1 LCKSDFVSG
10 KPYLP
15 QLVPLCCSGSR
26 ATVRTGIAGDVL
38 NSPVDDR
45 SALRQRLKKL
55 RRAVPP
61 AARRAAARAVA
72 QHVRHHFNL
81 RPGLRIAVY
90 APLPSELD
98 CGPVAELA
106 RRHCCLIYLPRLTD
120 LRRRRMRFIEAS
132 GPMRR
137 NHLGILEPIHLRQL
151 SARRLDLVFV
161 PLVGFDAK
169 GERLGMG
176 AGYYD
181 RAFHFLR
188 HRRFWRHPRLV
199 GLAYS
204 FQQVPHIEGASHDV
218 RLSAVITEKGPIKCN
233 TGY

>member
-1 LCKSDFVSG
+1 M
-10 KPYLP
+10 
-15 QLVPLCCSGSR
+15 
-26 ATVRTGIAGDVL
+26 
-38 NSPVDDR
+38 
-45 SALRQRLKKL
+45 KKL

-61 AARRAAARAVA
+61 AQRRAAGEAVA
-72 QHVRHHFNL
+72 HHIRDSFNL

-98 CGPVAELA
+98 TAALMRLAEQH
-106 RRHCCLIYLPRLTD
+106 RCRIYLPRLTD
-120 LRRRRMRFIEAS
+120 LRRRRMQFVAA
-132 GPMRR
+132 GGTMRR
-137 NHLGILEPIHLRQL
+137 NHLGIMEPVRVRRL
-151 SARRLDLVFV
+151 SARNLDLVFV

-181 RAFHFLR
+181 RAFAFLR
-188 HRRFWRHPRLV
+188 HRSHWNHPRLI

-218 RLSAVITEKGPIKCN
+218 RLNAVITEKGLIKCN

>member
-1 LCKSDFVSG
+1 M
-10 KPYLP
+10 
-15 QLVPLCCSGSR
+15 
-26 ATVRTGIAGDVL
+26 
-38 NSPVDDR
+38 NSPVLDR
-45 SALRQRLKKL
+45 TDLRQRLKRL

-61 AARRAAARAVA
+61 AQRRAAALAVA
-72 QHVRHHFNL
+72 RHL
-81 RPGLRIAVY
+81 RRTFILHPGLRIAVY

-98 CGPVAELA
+98 CGPVVRLA
-106 RRHCCLIYLPRLTD
+106 RRHHCRIYLPRLTD
-120 LRRRRMRFIEAS
+120 LRRRRMRFVAAD

-137 NHLGILEPIHLRQL
+137 NHLGILEPMHLRHL
-151 SARRLDLVFV
+151 AARRLDLVFV

-188 HRRFWRHPRLV
+188 HRHHWRHPRLI

-204 FQQVPHIEGASHDV
+204 FQQVAHIQGASHDV
-218 RLSAVITEKGPIKCN
+218 RLTAVITEKGLIKCN

>member
-1 LCKSDFVSG
+1 
-10 KPYLP
+10 
-15 QLVPLCCSGSR
+15 
-26 ATVRTGIAGDVL
+26 L
-38 NSPVDDR
+38 NLRSDDR
-45 SALRQRLKKL
+45 NVLRRHLKKL

-61 AARRAAARAVA
+61 AQRRAAGEAVA
-72 QHVRHHFNL
+72 RHIRHSFNL

-98 CGPVAELA
+98 TAALMRLGE
-106 RRHCCLIYLPRLTD
+106 RHRCRIYLPRLTD
-120 LRRRRMRFIEAS
+120 LRRRRMQFVAA
-132 GPMRR
+132 GGAMRR
-137 NHLGILEPIHLRQL
+137 NHLGIMEPVLLRRL
-151 SARRLDLVFV
+151 AARNLDLVFV

-181 RAFHFLR
+181 RAFAFLR
-188 HRRFWRHPRLV
+188 HRSHWNHPRLI

-204 FQQVPHIEGASHDV
+204 FQQVRHIEGASHDV
-218 RLSAVITEKGPIKCN
+218 RLNAVITEKGLIKCN

>member
-1 LCKSDFVSG
+1 LI
-10 KPYLP
+10 
-15 QLVPLCCSGSR
+15 SGS
-26 ATVRTGIAGDVL
+26 
-38 NSPVDDR
+38 DDR
-45 SALRQRLKKL
+45 AALRQRLKQL

-61 AARRAAARAVA
+61 AQRRAAASAVA
-72 QHVRHHFNL
+72 HHIRRHFNL

-90 APLPSELD
+90 APLPAELD
-98 CGPVAELA
+98 CGPVVELA
-106 RRHCCLIYLPRLTD
+106 RRHHCRIFLPRLTD
-120 LRRRRMRFIEAS
+120 LRRRRMRFVAAA

-137 NHLGILEPIHLRQL
+137 NHLGILEPTELRYL

-181 RAFHFLR
+181 RAFAFLR
-188 HRRFWRHPRLV
+188 HRRHWLKPRLI

-204 FQQVPHIEGASHDV
+204 FQQVPHIQGAAHDV

>member
-1 LCKSDFVSG
+1 
-10 KPYLP
+10 
-15 QLVPLCCSGSR
+15 
-26 ATVRTGIAGDVL
+26 L
-38 NSPVDDR
+38 NLRSDDR
-45 SALRQRLKKL
+45 NALRRHLKRL
-55 RRAVPP
+55 RRAVP
-61 AARRAAARAVA
+61 AAQRRAAGAAVA
-72 QHVRHHFNL
+72 HHIRHSFNL

-90 APLPSELD
+90 APLPAELD
-98 CGPVAELA
+98 TAALLRVSAQHRCRV
-106 RRHCCLIYLPRLTD
+106 YLPRLTD
-120 LRRRRMRFIEAS
+120 LRRRRMQFVAAS

-137 NHLGILEPIHLRQL
+137 NQLGIMEPVQLRRL
-151 SARRLDLVFV
+151 PARNLDLVFV

-181 RAFHFLR
+181 RAFAFLR
-188 HRRFWRHPRLV
+188 RRSHWIHPRLI

-218 RLSAVITEKGPIKCN
+218 RLHAVITEKGLIKCS